1 MNRTA
6 IFILSGLLAPG
17 LAYAQTSAG
26 AQAGATT
33 QSQSGANVQTQKS
46 GVQASGNDSTSAQ
59 TNASAQAEK
68 KPVTLADGTTMNA
81 ALAGSLDAKKNKP
94 GDKVEARTT
103 QDVKQN
109 GKVVLPKG
117 TRLVGQVTQA
127 QAREKGQTES
137 QLGVVFDHAEL
148 RNGEQVPVNM
158 AVQALAASQSAAQG
172 SAAGDDELI
181 ASGTGGGAAT
191 SSVGS
196 GGGRLIGG
204 TLGGATNTVGGVAGG
219 VGNTAGG
226 AVGSTVNTAAHSTG
240 AVGGVSSTGALT
252 SNSKGV
258 FGLEGLSLNSA
269 ASSATQGSMIV
280 SSTRNVHLDSGT
292 QMVLRVAG
300 QAR

>member
-1 MNRTA
+1 MNRAA
-6 IFILSGLLAPG
+6 ILILAGLLGPG

-26 AQAGATT
+26 AQAGAST
-33 QSQSGANVQTQKS
+33 QSQAGANVQTPKS

-68 KPVTLADGTTMNA
+68 KSVSLADGTTMNA

-94 GDKVEARTT
+94 GDKIEARTT

-127 QAREKGQTES
+127 QAREKGQAES

-148 RNGEQVPVNM
+148 RNGEQVPVNV
-158 AVQALAASQSAAQG
+158 AVQALAASQSAVQG
-172 SAAGDDELI
+172 SAGDDELI
-181 ASGTGGGAAT
+181 ASGAGAAT
-191 SSVGS
+191 SSAGS

-240 AVGGVSSTGALT
+240 AVGGVSGTGALT
-252 SNSKGV
+252 SNSRGV